1 MPDNDKTNKERLQEI
16 TSQIEAGIQELFAS
30 DKYKTYLQTMSRFHR
45 YSFNNTMLIYL
56 QKPDATLVA
65 GYNKWKN
72 SFERNVKRGEHGIQ
86 IIAPMT
92 SKRTVE
98 REKRDPDTGVLLLDA
113 EGKPIMET
121 SVVAVPYFKPV
132 KVFDVSQTEGKELPQ
147 LASTL
152 TGKVENYEAF
162 LEAVRRTSP
171 VPVVFR
177 PLHEN
182 EDGFFSLKNQE
193 ICIREGMSEVQ
204 TVCALIHEMTHA
216 TLHNAPQKD
225 EKPKSRKTEEVEA
238 ESVSYAVCAYYG
250 IETGENSFG
259 YIAAWSKDQSL
270 PELKASLETINKTA
284 SELISGIDKNYA
296 ELMADREKEAKAQEQ
311 PIAVDQKMDAP
322 EKLVCPPPD
331 SVVTAASMQS
341 FGFTDENF
349 LPLTQQRALELQRDG
364 LTVYLLY
371 EGNSTEIAAD
381 PEDIREHEGMFGV
394 TKEDW
399 EAVCQ
404 RGEPL
409 ASEKEKAFLA
419 DRADGYALYRPI
431 EQGSVDPKE
440 IDRNDFRVSYLGIL
454 PGAVPPMVA
463 AEKICDDLSLQSPPG
478 YVGEPPTTGDILAIR
493 QRGRVFCYLL
503 DGQGFAPVPEFI
515 RPENYL
521 KNAEMAMEDDY
532 GMIDGIINN
541 GPKPETVAER
551 LQSGKP
557 VSVDDLAEYARQK
570 RDEPPAPHKRHSVL
584 EQLRQYKEQQKNEPK
599 ERKSAERTL
608 P

>member
-1 MPDNDKTNKERLQEI
+1 MPENDRTNKERLQEI
-16 TSQIEAGIQELFAS
+16 TSKIEEGIQELFSS
-30 DKYKTYLQTMSRFHR
+30 DKYRTYLQTMSRFHR

-65 GYNKWKN
+65 GYNKWKD
-72 SFERNVKRGEHGIQ
+72 SFGRNVKRGEHGIQ

-92 SKRTVE
+92 RKKTIE
-98 REKRDPDTGVLLLDA
+98 RSKRDPDTGVLLLGED
-113 EGKPIMET
+113 GKPVTET
-121 SVVAVPYFKPV
+121 AIIAVPYFKPV

-152 TGKVENYEAF
+152 TGKVENYEVL

-177 PLHEN
+177 PLPQN
-182 EDGFFSLKNQE
+182 EDGFLNLKNQE
-193 ICIREGMSEVQ
+193 ICIREGMSEAQ

-216 TLHNAPQKD
+216 TLHNTPQKG

-250 IETGENSFG
+250 IETGDNSFG
-259 YIAAWSKDQSL
+259 YIAAWSKDQTL

-296 ELMADREKEAKAQEQ
+296 ALLAEQEKEVQTQE
-311 PIAVDQKMDAP
+311 PVVVDTKKEAP
-322 EKLVCPPPD
+322 EKEVCPAPD
-331 SVVTAASMQS
+331 PAVTVESMQS
-341 FGFTDENF
+341 FGFTDENY
-349 LPLTQQRALELQRDG
+349 LPLTKDRALELQRDG
-364 LTVYLLY
+364 LTVYLLF
-371 EGNSTEIAAD
+371 EGNSTEIVTD
-381 PEDIREHEGMFGV
+381 PEDIREHDGMFGV

-399 EAVCQ
+399 DSICH
-404 RGEPL
+404 RGMPL

-431 EQGSVDPKE
+431 EQGSADPKE

-463 AEKICDDLSLQSPPG
+463 TEKICDELSLQTPPG

-570 RDEPPAPHKRHSVL
+570 RDEPPEPHKRHSVL
-584 EQLRQYKEQQKNEPK
+584 EQLQRYKEQQKNEPK

>member
-1 MPDNDKTNKERLQEI
+1 MPENDRTNKERLQEI
-16 TSQIEAGIQELFAS
+16 TSKIEEGIQELFSS
-30 DKYKTYLQTMSRFHR
+30 DKYRTYLQTMSRFHR

-65 GYNKWKN
+65 GYNKWKD
-72 SFERNVKRGEHGIQ
+72 SFGRYVKRGEHGIQ

-92 SKRTVE
+92 RIKTVE
-98 REKRDPDTGVLLLDA
+98 RSKRDPDTGVLLLGED
-113 EGKPIMET
+113 GKPVTET
-121 SVVAVPYFKPV
+121 AVIAVPYFKPV

-152 TGKVENYEAF
+152 TGKVENYEVF

-177 PLHEN
+177 PLPQN

-250 IETGENSFG
+250 IETGDNSFG
-259 YIAAWSKDQSL
+259 YIAAWSKDQTL

-296 ELMADREKEAKAQEQ
+296 ALLAEQEKEAVAQE
-311 PIAVDQKMDAP
+311 PVVVDTKKEAP
-322 EKLVCPPPD
+322 EKEVCPPPD
-331 SVVTAASMQS
+331 PAVTVESMQS
-341 FGFTDENF
+341 FGFTDENY
-349 LPLTQQRALELQRDG
+349 LPLTKDRALELQRDG

-371 EGNSTEIAAD
+371 EGNGSEIVTD
-381 PEDIREHEGMFGV
+381 PEDIREHDGMFGV

-399 EAVCQ
+399 DRICH
-404 RGEPL
+404 RSTPL
-409 ASEKEKAFLA
+409 ASEREKAFLA
-419 DRADGYALYRPI
+419 DKADGYALYRPI
-431 EQGSVDPKE
+431 EP
-440 IDRNDFRVSYLGIL
+440 DRTAEAMVRDDYRVSYVGVL
-454 PGAVPPMVA
+454 PVKAPPMVA
-463 AEKICDDLSLQSPPG
+463 AEKICDEISLQTPPG

-493 QRGRVFCYLL
+493 QFGRVYCYLL

-541 GPKPETVAER
+541 GPKPETVTER

-557 VSVDDLAEYARQK
+557 VSVDDLAEYAKQM
-570 RDEPPAPHKRHSVL
+570 RDEPPAPHQRRSVL
-584 EQLRQYKEQQKNEPK
+584 EQLRQYKEQQKNEPR